1 MGRGTWDSA
10 SWGATRS
17 SYNASRP
24 MTDSIYTRKAAHGND
39 PALDPKLATLRE
51 SRDSD
56 ANPSST
62 ALILGLDVTGSMDPV
77 LDHLARTAL
86 GTLMGEVYARKPITD
101 PHVMLMGI
109 GDMECDRCPLQVT
122 QFEAE
127 NDPLVVQLEKIVLER
142 GGGGNFHESY
152 AAAWYFAATRTA
164 IDCFEKRGIRGY
176 LFTVGDEEPT
186 PTLYQ
191 RHLQAFL
198 GGEVA
203 GDVSGAEAL
212 AMAQATYRVFHVMV
226 EEGNHYRRAGNQ
238 VRRKWLDLLGQN
250 AILLSD
256 HTKLAE
262 VIVSAI
268 QVAEGADK
276 DMVAGSW
283 SGDTSVV
290 VHRAIHDI
298 VAAERAGTPR
308 LNY

>member
-17 SYNASRP
+17 SYSASRP
-24 MTDSIYTRKAAHGND
+24 TTDHIYRRKAASGVD
-39 PALDPKLATLRE
+39 PGLDPKLVTIRE

-77 LDHLARTAL
+77 LDHLARNAL
-86 GTLMGEVYARKPITD
+86 GTLVGEIYTRKPIAD

-109 GDMECDRCPLQVT
+109 GDVECDRCPVQVS

-127 NDPLVVQLEKIVLER
+127 NDPLISQLEKIVLEC
-142 GGGGNFHESY
+142 GGGGNNHESY

-164 IDCFEKRGIRGY
+164 IDCFEKRGIPGY

-186 PTLYQ
+186 PNL
-191 RHLQAFL
+191 RKEHLQAFL

-203 GDVSGAEAL
+203 NDVSGAEAL
-212 AMAQATYRVFHVMV
+212 AMAQTTYRVFHVMV
-226 EEGNHYRRAGNQ
+226 EEGNHYRSHGDH

-250 AILLSD
+250 AIPLSD

-268 QVAEGADK
+268 QVAEGMNKEA
-276 DMVAGSW
+276 VARSW

-298 VAAERAGTPR
+298 VAAERGGVQR